1 MIVTHT
7 RRPLTRARVPATLSD
22 LGRDAFE
29 GYASLF
35 GVPDGAG
42 DVMQLGAFAAS
53 LRKRPA
59 REVRMLYQ
67 HLAHEPIGVWE
78 TIREDGKGLYVR
90 GRLTLDVVRAREVR
104 ALIAD
109 GALDGLS
116 IGFRT
121 VRARRDAKTGL
132 RRLDAV
138 ELWEISIVTFPLLK
152 GSGVTGIGEK
162 NHAANAIRGAA
173 HAIRDA
179 NHLPLVGRSKRGAL
193 RVGGGSAVPATPHPK
208 NPADFSTS
216 PRGGG

>member
-1 MIVTHT
+1 MTAVSVK
-7 RRPLTRARVPATLSD
+7 RRALAQARVPARLED
-22 LGRDAFE
+22 IGRDAFE

-42 DVMQLGAFAAS
+42 DIVQPGAFASS

-59 REVRMLYQ
+59 GAVRMLYQ
-67 HLAHEPIGVWE
+67 HFAHEPIGVWD
-78 TIREDGKGLYVR
+78 TVREDGRGLYVR

-132 RRLDAV
+132 RRLEDV
-138 ELWEISIVTFPLLK
+138 ELWEISIVTFPLLQ
-152 GSGVTGIGEK
+152 GSGVTAIGEK
-162 NHAANAIRGAA
+162 NKTAHAIRGAA
-173 HAIRDA
+173 FYIKPQLSSPASVAREACGAREGD
-179 NHLPLVGRSKRGAL
+179 PGRGSYAVKPVL
-193 RVGGGSAVPATPHPK
+193 RRH
-208 NPADFSTS
+208 
-216 PRGGG
+216 